1 MNNIE
6 KLKFYQEIKIL
17 FLDVIKVGLKY
28 FKNPEIKKTTESII
42 EQYKT
47 FNEKFLC

>member
-17 FLDVIKVGLKY
+17 FLDVIKVGLKH
-28 FKNPEIKKTTESII
+28 FKNPEIKKITEEII
-42 EQYKT
+42 KEYKI
-47 FNEKFLC
+47 FNKKFLC